1 MSNVDSRAE
10 SIDKKT
16 ARLDAELRKYKVS
29 NMHRVQKV
37 KLALSYFTVRH
48 RQKAVFHCYLNI
60 ERCINLFFSFSDN
73 TKMVYCND
81 LSFSVKIL
89 TSTGKIKNILSKK
102 CRITVLFLIIKSE
115 VQHTIFFIFFLLK
128 FELFGKHFLFREK
141 SSNLVGT
148 GTDPA

>member
-1 MSNVDSRAE
+1 MLNSSLLSSSVTVCPMWTRGPRASTRRLPGWMQSWE
-10 SIDKKT
+10 STRSVTCTEFK
-16 ARLDAELRKYKVS
+16 
-29 NMHRVQKV
+29 KV

-115 VQHTIFFIFFLLK
+115 VRHTIFFYILSL
-128 FELFGKHFLFREK
+128 EIWAFR
-141 SSNLVGT
+141 
-148 GTDPA
+148 

>member
-1 MSNVDSRAE
+1 
-10 SIDKKT
+10 
-16 ARLDAELRKYKVS
+16 
-29 NMHRVQKV
+29 
-37 KLALSYFTVRH
+37 
-48 RQKAVFHCYLNI
+48 
-60 ERCINLFFSFSDN
+60 
-73 TKMVYCND
+73 MVYCND
-81 LSFSVKIL
+81 LSFSVKML